1 MIDTFLHLTK
11 SPSVIILVAIVMLLS
26 GCKQAKLSV
35 ADEQMERGEFF
46 EAAKTYQKIYRKLTK
61 PTDKPLRGEIAY
73 KMGTCY
79 RRMNQSARASAS
91 YQNAIRYNYPDSMTY
106 FWLGRSLQAE
116 GKYAP
121 AIKAYESFLE
131 WQPNNVRARKGLLGS
146 RMALEAKQNKK
157 RTRYTVKNATLFNS
171 RRADFAPMYL
181 DKSFDQ
187 LYFTT
192 SNEKVTGEGRSE
204 ITGMKKSDIWRAKKN
219 ERGEWERPEP
229 VDGELNTADDEGIV
243 SFSPDGQTMY
253 LTKARR
259 SPVSNTSVEIYTSR
273 RSDATWSAPQKFEIT
288 SDTISAVGHPAVSP
302 DGKWL
307 YFSSDMPGGYGGK
320 DIWRIRLDE
329 RAGSLENLG
338 SDINTE
344 GDEMFPFVRS
354 DSLLYF
360 ASDGHPGYGGLDIF
374 RPG

>member
-157 RTRYTVKNATLFNS
+157 GHAIPSRMPLFSIPVALTL
-171 RRADFAPMYL
+171 RL
-181 DKSFDQ
+181 C
-187 LYFTT
+187 
-192 SNEKVTGEGRSE
+192 
-204 ITGMKKSDIWRAKKN
+204 I
-219 ERGEWERPEP
+219 
-229 VDGELNTADDEGIV
+229 
-243 SFSPDGQTMY
+243 
-253 LTKARR
+253 LTKVLTNYI
-259 SPVSNTSVEIYTSR
+259 SPLPMR
-273 RSDATWSAPQKFEIT
+273 K
-288 SDTISAVGHPAVSP
+288 
-302 DGKWL
+302 
-307 YFSSDMPGGYGGK
+307 
-320 DIWRIRLDE
+320 
-329 RAGSLENLG
+329 
-338 SDINTE
+338 
-344 GDEMFPFVRS
+344 
-354 DSLLYF
+354 
-360 ASDGHPGYGGLDIF
+360 
-374 RPG
+374 